1 MTDLVKCDRCGT
13 PFSIQTAGIR
23 STWSGE
29 YMVQYFTCP
38 GCGDRHELFGKSRA
52 EELARKHAIPAVC
65 RMPLDPAV
73 AGLVDE
79 GKVEQAGAEGL
90 IGAIAMLETLK

>member
-1 MTDLVKCDRCGT
+1 M
-13 PFSIQTAGIR
+13 S
-23 STWSGE
+23 
-29 YMVQYFTCP
+29 YFTCP

-65 RMPLDPAV
+65 RMPLDPAI